1 MRLLLS
7 LATALLLGGFIGFST
22 TCSDLGLGGH
32 YHPLATDA
40 PPAVPEVLGT
50 PISAAPTFG

>member
-1 MRLLLS
+1 MRPLTR
-7 LATALLLGGFIGFST
+7 LAAVLLLGAFIGFST